1 MCIVCKLSGFN
12 LHSAKNDIVEKVDAA
27 ANSGSIYSLSAGDS
41 FSGILDNKNDE
52 DWIKIDLKE
61 GETYTFELKS
71 LNDDSELNNT
81 FIDLYD
87 ADENLIKS
95 SSYAS
100 EISFTAEYSG
110 SFYLSTNSNNNE
122 EINYILSSRNQRSLP
137 SRDFGD
143 FAPVSVDSSNTW
155 SEISESNPYIEGLMV
170 GDGFKWGDN

>member
-12 LHSAKNDIVEKVDAA
+12 FHSAKNDIVEKVDAA

-52 DWIKIDLKE
+52 DWIKIDLEK

-71 LNDDSELNNT
+71 LDDTELNNA

-95 SSYAS
+95 SSYES
-100 EISFTAEYSG
+100 EISFTAEPE
-110 SFYLSTNSNNNE
+110 LSITAAN
-122 EINYILSSRNQRSLP
+122 
-137 SRDFGD
+137 
-143 FAPVSVDSSNTW
+143 
-155 SEISESNPYIEGLMV
+155 MV
-170 GDGFKWGDN
+170 C